1 MPFLC
6 FWIARVGIALG
17 KDVHWESVLGKEI
30 VNFVAYLKAFRTNA
44 WTYDGVK
51 VGGIDAVGRDENI
64 DVCLDNALESAF
76 PSGMN
81 RRDDVRCFIPKKHW
95 HAVGCLDCNTNVG
108 KVGAECIHAIHLECL
123 LQGILGEKFFVDN
136 DCCCSMHLMMG
147 HD

>member
-1 MPFLC
+1 MFLLFCLHDSVYYPSVELASCGEEAVVVCEGVNAGNVNVFWFDVFAQELSAIAFPEVNVPFLC

-81 RRDDVRCFIPKKHW
+81 GRYDVRCLVP
-95 HAVGCLDCNTNVG
+95 
-108 KVGAECIHAIHLECL
+108 
-123 LQGILGEKFFVDN
+123 
-136 DCCCSMHLMMG
+136 
-147 HD
+147 